1 MLIYKT
7 VEVLMRITVHLPD
20 KLAAEIRA
28 LAQSEGVSVSRFM
41 AKSLQ
46 QYIRENRKRKHAQR
60 ILALAGKAK
69 VSENALELLEKGRRD
84 DRI

>member
-1 MLIYKT
+1 
-7 VEVLMRITVHLPD
+7 VEVLMRITVHLPEE
-20 KLAAEIRA
+20 LALEIRA
-28 LAQSEGVSVSRFM
+28 LAKSEGVSVSRFL
-41 AKSLQ
+41 AKSME

-60 ILALAGKAK
+60 ILELAGKAK

>member
-1 MLIYKT
+1 
-7 VEVLMRITVHLPD
+7 VEVLMRITVHLPEE
-20 KLAAEIRA
+20 LAREIRA

-41 AKSLQ
+41 AKSLE

-60 ILALAGKAK
+60 ILELAGKAK

>member
-1 MLIYKT
+1 
-7 VEVLMRITVHLPD
+7 MRITVHLPEE
-20 KLAAEIRA
+20 LAREIRA

-41 AKSLQ
+41 AKSLE

-60 ILALAGKAK
+60 ILELAGKAK

>member
-1 MLIYKT
+1 
-7 VEVLMRITVHLPD
+7 MRITVHLPEE
-20 KLAAEIRA
+20 LALEIRA
-28 LAQSEGVSVSRFM
+28 LAKSEGVSVSRFL
-41 AKSLQ
+41 AKSME

-60 ILALAGKAK
+60 ILELAGKAK

>member
-1 MLIYKT
+1 
-7 VEVLMRITVHLPD
+7 MRITVHLPEE
-20 KLAAEIRA
+20 LAREIKT

-41 AKSLQ
+41 AKSLE

-60 ILALAGKAK
+60 ILGLAGKAK

-84 DRI
+84 DGI